1 MKYKEYLITEF
12 VNDKGQWQA
21 HIPRRGRQT
30 HERGGNDTSP
40 IHHHARRHGKRGNQN
55 CKRGNRY
62 AKDFSGQGLNRTLR
76 SLRRS
81 SKWLLSGESGG
92 GSCRRRSI

>member
-30 HERGGNDTSP
+30 HERGGNDNFPYSP
-40 IHHHARRHGKRGNQN
+40 PCTQTRKTRQSELQKRQSIRERFQRPGVEQDVEI
-55 CKRGNRY
+55 
-62 AKDFSGQGLNRTLR
+62 AATLLQVVAER
-76 SLRRS
+76 
-81 SKWLLSGESGG
+81 
-92 GSCRRRSI
+92 